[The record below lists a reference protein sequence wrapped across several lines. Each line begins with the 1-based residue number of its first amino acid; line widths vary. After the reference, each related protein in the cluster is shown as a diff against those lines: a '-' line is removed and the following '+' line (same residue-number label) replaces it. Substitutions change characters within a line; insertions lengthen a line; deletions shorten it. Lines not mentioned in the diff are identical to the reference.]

1 MPKRCSSFDA
11 LLQLLKKLCY
21 STEGTSL
28 VFAVGSALSA
38 GEIEALVQCAMVEPA
53 VARCGLAR
61 FEGLKQRE
69 REFRPSLV

>member
-11 LLQLLKKLCY
+11 LLQLLKKCVTILKECLLC
-21 STEGTSL
+21 L
-28 VFAVGSALSA
+28 RLAWLSA